1 MAMLWVTACGQSLD
15 QVLQPDPSLQS
26 ETAESPE
33 APRSFPDR
41 GNCSDIV
48 RSRLP
53 SAFPDSLCYP
63 NAELAQ
69 VTESTLDEG
78 TAVEARWSTE
88 DAVGDVRSF
97 YREALVQDGW
107 EITNPSDSGGDSD
120 DDSENSS
127 TAAPIEAVKAG
138 LRATVTTEQT
148 NGSPLSF
155 VVSYR
160 PTQPVQS
167 DSDLEESP
175 TAANNQ
181 ARSEENGPSNQ
192 PSPGSAQSFTDIDAA
207 PDELQTYIQD
217 LAALGVLDGVDGSPR
232 SFQPNEPV
240 TRRTYAR
247 WLFNANNRFYTES
260 SKRIRTASGS
270 DAAFQDVPPSNPDF
284 GKIQGLAD
292 AGLVPSPLSGA
303 AAVTFRPDAP
313 VTRETLI
320 QWKAPLDL
328 RQSLPNATLD
338 AVQQAWGFQ
347 DAAKIAPEALQAI
360 LADYGNG
367 DQANIRR
374 VFGFTTLF
382 QPKKPVTRAEAAA
395 VLWHFGFQGDGR
407 SANEVRQ
414 GSGESEPADEAPES
428 N

>member
-1 MAMLWVTACGQSLD
+1 MLWSTACGQPLD
-15 QVLQPDPSLQS
+15 QALQPDPNLQP

-33 APRSFPDR
+33 TSGASAP
-41 GNCSDIV
+41 GNCGDIA

-53 SAFPDSLCYP
+53 NAFPDALCYP
-63 NAELAQ
+63 DAELLQ

-78 TAVEARWSTE
+78 TAIEALWSTE
-88 DAVGDVRSF
+88 DATGEVRSF
-97 YREALVQDGW
+97 YREALAQDGW
-107 EITNPSDSGGDSD
+107 EITNPDASNGDSD
-120 DDSENSS
+120 NS

-138 LRATVTTEQT
+138 VRATVTTGGANAPFT
-148 NGSPLSF
+148 
-155 VVSYR
+155 VSYR
-160 PTQPVQS
+160 PTQS
-167 DSDLEESP
+167 
-175 TAANNQ
+175 AQ
-181 ARSEENGPSNQ
+181 ARSAPEESEASARDSQQQAEENTASSQQGSGSTQ
-192 PSPGSAQSFTDIDAA
+192 PSTGVSFTDIDEA
-207 PDELQTYIQD
+207 PEEFQAYIQD

-260 SKRIRTASGS
+260 SKRIRPTAGG
-270 DAAFQDVPPSNPDF
+270 DAVFQDVSSSNPDF

-303 AAVTFRPDAP
+303 TAVTFRPDAP

-367 DQANIRR
+367 DQSNIRR

-382 QPKKPVTRAEAAA
+382 QPKKPVTRSEAAA
-395 VLWHFGFQGDGR
+395 AVWHFGYQGDGR
-407 SANEVRQ
+407 SAREVLQ
-414 GSGESEPADEAPES
+414 GASAPEPA